1 MSSTSTTSYYKLL
14 LIDSRIS
21 DISGIVNATN
31 ERTCCL
37 VFNYFHDTHDTIL
50 SKLRFLNSTNRIMYD
65 NFYYEEPPIPT
76 QMDGS
81 NNHCTPCDGFSMSDI
96 VLLPDT
102 VRADYLFTS
111 STPSASSTS
120 PVVFFQRPRE
130 TVEEEEPLITS
141 IFDDPPPPLSLTPTP
156 PPKMPLKVYINDLD
170 AFYELGIEVGET
182 NTDFLAFENVGILQH
197 AGFIERG
204 YKLIDADEYYACIE
218 NVETSDP
225 NLTSWSGFIN
235 FIKSLFQLTPPSSQ
249 PTTPTLDL
257 MACALY
263 SNPNWKYII
272 DRLADDNQM
281 TIRASLDNTG
291 ALSIG
296 GNWIL
301 EASANGD
308 TITETA
314 TTDLTTVY
322 FTQDI
327 AKWKYIL
334 GTYVDNRYTTLR
346 FTGSMYATRS
356 HSDLLNVTGGSK
368 SFTIETWYY
377 ETTKS
382 YNCTIVDKANYNML
396 FLIRN
401 QNLSNPQGL
410 SFYNTNMG
418 WLYAESAV
426 VPVQQW
432 CHLAITR
439 AGSTYKFFV
448 NGVVMQTFSNSTSLY
463 ENNSTFAIS
472 LQSPDSCSCNL
483 MKSGCSLYNLRIWN
497 VERTESQIQ
506 MFRNVILPSNTPNL
520 VANYLLSD
528 GTQTLTDRTTNALH
542 TTIQNY
548 SSGQWITNTVEIP
561 NIGFLISNGYSL
573 RTYNGTALNAVSHFG
588 DITYTDFSGV
598 DLSGVNFANANMT
611 GCNLTNANLTNA
623 NLTGALVINATLT
636 GATTTGS
643 TISQAVTTPSPVL
656 LFDGTD
662 DGITAGV
669 PAWSY
674 STQFRTTM
682 TIECWFKT
690 TDTNNQKGSATLVSR
705 YNTPPSSAQFLLGVG
720 GTGAVTLALTNTS
733 GTWFQVTSPSTY
745 KDTNWHHAAATYD
758 SNTGISS
765 VYVDGVLVNSGTT
778 ANYGLLSNNT
788 TLRLTFGTDDAGLSP
803 SNQTDRQFRGSMS
816 DVRIWNVVRSAADIS
831 NNYRRRLVGNETG
844 LVGYWKLNQGYGTG
858 WGSYTTALDSTSNRA
873 HGTLTN
879 FGSPSSNWVVSSL
892 YFNPTIDSIVL
903 GANNGNYSLIDASFT
918 FVDPSSNSLG
928 NFSYTVDSS
937 AATITNGT
945 ATTKTVYA
953 TSGAIT
959 IPTLTTYNFPEIASL
974 TDWQID
980 ISFTVTGSAGTWR
993 ALVGDMY
1000 NEINSRGWGIWV
1012 SSSNRIHWS
1021 WLNTTAEPGTITVNL
1036 NTAYT
1041 VRVAQSS
1048 STSTITITLTTVS
1061 NGSVQT
1067 GSFSTG
1073 GNPIGK
1079 GPVTIGGWR
1088 SYGGE
1093 IFPGTISYVNVS
1105 VPTNTRIVTLNT
1117 GTGGTTTSI
1126 SATQDKFLDY
1136 SAGTK
1141 TANLSITSNLTTSFQ
1156 NITKLVSDPSF
1167 GLVVPLS
1174 VSTGAFSFTSS
1185 NTSVA
1190 TINPPITIN
1199 ALHFDGSQNYVDF
1212 SANITELGKG
1222 SFTIECWVKTTG
1234 TSMGLLN
1241 CQDSDSTWEI
1251 GEKSL
1256 YIDGTGKPAFVG
1268 FGNDWIYG
1276 TTAINDNNWHHI
1288 AVTWAY
1294 TSGTSGTAAFYI
1306 DGLDKTGTVYTTYPA
1321 YAANNNNAGT
1331 FVFGKPNYLEST
1343 NFFRGSVCELRIW
1356 NVARSAAQIFQ
1367 NYRRL
1372 LTGNEAGLVAYN
1384 RFNQGTANGTNS
1396 GITTVVNDDISGGYT
1411 GTLNGNF
1418 ALTGSTSNWV
1428 TGISIRPVN
1437 DVNII
1442 GAGTTIITATQEV
1455 TSTHVSDAARATL
1468 TVNTIP
1474 VTYQSISQVTKTFGT
1489 DISFSLANIVS
1500 GVSSSSGA
1508 YTFTTASSAITING
1522 SVATINAYTPSA
1534 ITITASQA
1542 ATSIYSIG
1550 STSFQVLVNRALPT
1564 LGAFNLG
1571 PGLGGY
1577 DLVDGS
1583 FALVAPTSNSS
1594 GAFTYTSDNS
1604 GVARVIDASTNNTTT
1619 NLLVKYDASNPGSYT
1634 LSGSN
1639 VIQWNDL
1646 TGNGYHLT
1654 VNGTGPTISSINSIT
1669 AFNFASNSGF
1679 SRSVVPLTTEVTVFI
1694 VAKYSSSISWYGSF
1708 MHHGDRDN
1716 DWSIERDAGSSNV
1729 HFQSSNAN
1737 NVALNAVD
1745 NTNYIWIGR
1754 LTGSTREFWRY
1765 SDTQSPAYISGSSVS
1780 ISSGNKSLYVG
1791 KSNIGEGCNSLI
1803 GEILYY
1809 NASISNSDI
1818 SKNLLYLQNK
1828 WFNGIAT
1835 GPGPYVTF
1843 ISNGITYINAIQ
1855 EASGNYLSRTV
1866 SSEIRIGQPG
1876 VEPTLSSSTFTVASS
1891 KIYGDASFAI
1901 TTRPTSNSPG
1911 IIRYSS
1917 SNNLVATID
1926 VSGNYIN
1933 VVGVGTVNFIAT
1945 QDRVKGYYM
1954 STTKTSNTL
1963 TVGKATLNIG
1973 TLTLPNNYVNSNSF
1987 NLIKP
1992 TSAINSV
1999 STITATTSVMV
2010 APSDVN
2016 DMIYGSSWT
2025 KLGGDIDGEAA
2036 NDQSGISTAI
2046 SADGT
2051 VIAIG
2056 GNFNDGNGGDSGHVR
2071 VYKYTPSKT
2080 VAVTS
2085 QSDASFGPVGW
2096 TRLGDDIDG
2105 EAAGD
2110 QSGYSVSL
2118 SADGTILAI
2127 GAPGND
2133 TTSGNTGA
2141 DIGHVRVF
2149 KYDATKTSAQMN
2161 QSLPNFGPKGWNRLG
2176 FDIDSS
2182 GVVDYGGWSVS
2193 LSADGTVL
2201 AVGNPSSSGYSRP
2214 GFTRVYGWNGTVWTQ
2229 RGGDIMGE
2237 SNGDE
2242 SGRSVSLSADGSTVA
2257 IGGPKNDGSGNLL
2270 TDSGHVRVYKYTPN
2284 KTVAVT
2290 TQTDPSFGPIGW
2302 TRLGADIDGEAYTD
2316 YSGIGLALSADGLT
2330 VAIGASLNDGS
2341 ANQIP
2346 NAFYLRYG
2354 GTNWRDYIPLLVADS
2369 TTNIQT
2375 WYPDSQFY
2383 DPYYAS
2389 YNQVAIQFAYFA
2401 GYWLNRNRATSGQSY
2416 SIPAF
2421 AGQGSLGTFTFTA
2434 TSNYPVSSYTGSLSS
2449 YNSNTTYS
2457 LYSQSDGNSAGQS
2470 VTFNGDIGHVRVYR
2484 YNANKTTAQ
2493 MNPSLA
2499 NFGPIGWNRLGDD
2512 IDGEVASD
2520 SAGISVSLSAD
2531 GTILAIG
2538 APYNDG
2544 GSTGPSTSDNRGH
2557 VRIYKYNSSKTVA
2570 QTNQSAA
2577 GFGPAGWDRIG
2588 SDIDGEAAGDESG
2601 QSVRLS
2607 ADGTVVVIGAWRNDG
2622 ASGSTS
2628 DNRGHARVY
2637 NISTTNQLTYT
2648 SSNTS
2653 VADIYGNVLQI
2664 KGVNGTSVVTASQT
2678 GNTVTG
2684 ILTVVGTTYTLEYY
2698 PFTYTSSNT
2707 NAATVTTY
2715 GTLTNAG
2722 NGTTT
2727 LTATQPET
2735 RSYLSRSV
2743 TLLYYPPTQANVDFS
2758 GVNFSGFNFT
2768 NFNFSNANLTNTN
2781 LSNVTFTNANMTN
2794 TQIVGATLTGV
2805 TFTEIQKL
2813 QLRQNAD
2820 NANANIS
2827 AIALPATVNT
2837 SSIISIVPTINP
2849 ANIVNI
2855 QAINVVTPVNGSVTI
2870 TPSVTEGFYIGVN
2883 TNTPV
2888 SVNGVIYQNAT
2899 IGGVNQVVD
2908 ANGTPV
2914 TFIKIGSILY
2924 RVYAGS
2930 IIGIPVDPDNYKLKS
2945 QGLGAIL
2952 NIASIGSASGN
2963 VGPTGATGPLGIDGV
2978 NGATGATGVFGYQ
2991 GLTGATGLSGVTGAQ
3006 GPTGITGSWGV
3017 TGANGLLGATGP
3029 TGPMGPTGSN
3039 SGRGNTGPTGSRG
3052 PTGDT
3057 GIIGPQGEYG
3067 GITGNTGAT
3076 GAIGETGPS
3085 GEFSDFGNTGAT
3097 GIYGVTGSNI
3107 WGRTDNHIYY
3117 NSGRVGIQTSTTTPA
3132 NTEYKLDVNG
3142 NIRTTGVMNISDYR
3156 IKRDIVYLNTDTT
3169 SREIL
3174 SNQINRLRPI
3184 MFQNKLRN
3192 DALEYG
3198 FLAHEVQ
3205 EIFPE
3210 LVNGIKDNESG
3221 DLQAISYHQLFAIC
3235 CEEIKTLNT
3244 RLEKLE
3250 SRRRSSS

>member
-1 MSSTSTTSYYKLL
+1 M
-14 LIDSRIS
+14 
-21 DISGIVNATN
+21 V
-31 ERTCCL
+31 E
-37 VFNYFHDTHDTIL
+37 
-50 SKLRFLNSTNRIMYD
+50 
-65 NFYYEEPPIPT
+65 
-76 QMDGS
+76 
-81 NNHCTPCDGFSMSDI
+81 
-96 VLLPDT
+96 
-102 VRADYLFTS
+102 
-111 STPSASSTS
+111 
-120 PVVFFQRPRE
+120 
-130 TVEEEEPLITS
+130 EEEEPLFTS
-141 IFDDPPPPLSLTPTP
+141 IFDDPPPPISLTPTP
-156 PPKMPLKVYINDLD
+156 PPKMPLKVYMNDLD
-170 AFYELGIEVGET
+170 AFYELGIEVGEI

-204 YKLIDADEYYACIE
+204 YKLIDSEQYYAYIE
-218 NVETSDP
+218 NVETHDP
-225 NLTSWSGFIN
+225 DLTSWTGFIN
-235 FIKSLFQLTPPSSQ
+235 FIKSLFQFASSSSSSSSSQ
-249 PTTPTLDL
+249 STTPTLDL

-263 SNPNWKYII
+263 SDPNWKYII

-291 ALSIG
+291 AQSIG

-301 EASANGD
+301 EASASGD

-314 TTDLTTVY
+314 TTDLTDVY

-327 AKWKYIL
+327 ANWKYIL

-346 FTGSMYATRS
+346 FNNSMYATRV
-356 HSDLLNVTGGSK
+356 HNNLFNVAGASN

-382 YNCTIVDKANYNML
+382 YNCTIVDKGNYNYL
-396 FLIRN
+396 FQIRN

-410 SFYNTNMG
+410 SFYNLNMG
-418 WLYAESAV
+418 WIYAESAV

-439 AGSTYKFFV
+439 SGSTYKFFV
-448 NGVVMQTFSNSTSLY
+448 NGVLMQTITNSASLY
-463 ENNSTFAIS
+463 ENNSTFAIGF
-472 LQSPDSCSCNL
+472 QSPDSCSCNL

-497 VERTESQIQ
+497 VARTDSQIQ
-506 MFRNVILPSNTPNL
+506 MFRNTVLPNNTPNL

-548 SSGQWITNTVEIP
+548 SSAQWITNTVEIP

-573 RTYNGTALNAVSHFG
+573 RTYNSTPLNAVTHFG

-611 GCNLTNANLTNA
+611 GSNLTNANLTNA
-623 NLTGALVINATLT
+623 NLTGTTLINATLT
-636 GATTTGS
+636 GAITTGS
-643 TISQAVTTPSPVL
+643 TISQAIRTPSTVL
-656 LFDGTD
+656 LFDGINDYVNIGT
-662 DGITAGV
+662 
-669 PAWSY
+669 PSWCNEL
-674 STQFRTTM
+674 QFRQTM

-690 TDTNNQKGSATLVSR
+690 TTTNPQPRIYPTLVARNSNGGTS
-705 YNTPPSSAQFLLGVG
+705 NTSQFSLFMVGASAPADNGSLGLGVTSG
-720 GTGAVTLALTNTS
+720 SSNLGLYVNTS
-733 GTWFQVTSPSTY
+733 PLKYNDG
-745 KDTNWHHAAATYD
+745 NWHHFAGTYT
-758 SNTGISS
+758 SSTGTVSL
-765 VYVDGVLVNSGTT
+765 YVDGVFIKSG
-778 ANYGLLSNNT
+778 SNISIGAT
-788 TLRLTFGTDDAGLSP
+788 SATHSPTIPIYIGSDAGQTIQSA
-803 SNQTDRQFRGSMS
+803 TDRNFEGSIS
-816 DVRIWNVVRSAADIS
+816 DVRIWNVARSAADIS
-831 NNYRRRLVGNETG
+831 NNYRCRLVGNETG

-858 WGSYTTALDSTSNRA
+858 WGSYTTALDSTNNRSN
-873 HGTLTN
+873 GTLTN
-879 FGSPSSNWVVSSL
+879 FGSPSSNWVLSSL
-892 YFNPTIDSIVL
+892 YFIPTIDSIVL
-903 GANNGNYSLIDASFT
+903 GTNNGNYSLTDASFS

-937 AATITNGT
+937 AATITNG
-945 ATTKTVYA
+945 AAITKTVYA

-980 ISFTVTGSAGTWR
+980 ISFTVTGGAGTLR

-1000 NEINSRGWGIWV
+1000 NQINSSRGWGIWV
-1012 SSSNRIHWS
+1012 SSSNRIQWS

-1088 SYGGE
+1088 SYGSE

-1105 VPTNTRIVTLNT
+1105 VPTNTRIVTLNN
-1117 GTGGTTTSI
+1117 GTQGTFTSI
-1126 SATQDKFLDY
+1126 TATQDNFLDY

-1156 NITKLVSDPSF
+1156 NITKLVLDPSF

-1174 VSTGAFSFTSS
+1174 ISTGAFSFTSS
-1185 NTSVA
+1185 NANVA

-1212 SANITELGKG
+1212 SANITELGKA

-1256 YIDGTGKPAFVG
+1256 YIDASGIPAFVG
-1268 FGNDWIYG
+1268 FGNDYIYG

-1288 AVTWAY
+1288 AATWAY

-1306 DGLDKTGTVYTTYPA
+1306 DGLDKTSTIYTTYPA
-1321 YAANNNNAGT
+1321 YAANNNNTGT
-1331 FVFGKPNYLEST
+1331 FVFGKPNYVNST
-1343 NFFRGSVCELRIW
+1343 NFFSGSVCELRIW
-1356 NVARSAAQIFQ
+1356 NVARTAADIFR
-1367 NYRRL
+1367 NYRKL
-1372 LTGNEAGLVAYN
+1372 LAGNEAGLVAYN
-1384 RFNQGTANGTNS
+1384 RFNQGTANGTNT

-1418 ALTGSTSNWV
+1418 TLTGSTSNWV

-1442 GAGTTIITATQEV
+1442 GTGTTIITATQEA
-1455 TSTHVSDAARATL
+1455 TSTYTPDAARATL

-1489 DISFSLANIVS
+1489 DISFSLADIVS
-1500 GVSSSSGA
+1500 GVSNSNGA

-1550 STSFQVLVNRALPT
+1550 STSITVLVNRALPT

-1577 DLVDGS
+1577 DLVDSS

-1594 GAFTYTSDNS
+1594 GAFSYTSDNS
-1604 GVARVIDASTNNTTT
+1604 GVARITTTSSTLFTTT
-1619 NLLVKYDASNPGSYT
+1619 NLLARYDASNPASYT
-1634 LSGSN
+1634 ISSGN
-1639 VIQWNDL
+1639 VSQWNDL
-1646 TGNGYHLT
+1646 TGNGYHFNT
-1654 VNGTGPTISSINSIT
+1654 VWGNAPTLSTINGIQAMEFNSDKGMYRT
-1669 AFNFASNSGF
+1669 N
-1679 SRSVVPLTTEVTVFI
+1679 VPLNTEVTVFMLI
-1694 VAKYSSSISWYGSF
+1694 RYSSAIGNWGNF
-1708 MHHGDRDN
+1708 MHHGNHDY
-1716 DWSIERDAGSSNV
+1716 DWSMRKSELSSPYGKV
-1729 HFQSSNAN
+1729 GFHTN
-1737 NVALNAVD
+1737 NDNYTVMTTLVD
-1745 NTNYIWIGR
+1745 GMAYILIGR
-1754 LTGSTREFWRY
+1754 LNANGSIDYWAY
-1765 SDTQSPAYISGSSVS
+1765 PQSGAAFILRNVSMTKTITSGS
-1780 ISSGNKSLYVG
+1780 KTLYVG
-1791 KSNIGEGCNSLI
+1791 RSDTVSEPSNGRI

-1809 NASISNSDI
+1809 NTSISDADVSL
-1818 SKNLLYLQNK
+1818 NLLYLQNK
-1828 WFNGIAT
+1828 WFNGLTIGT
-1835 GPGPYVTF
+1835 GTYVTF
-1843 ISNGITYINAIQ
+1843 ISNGITNINAIQ

-1866 SSEIRIGQPG
+1866 TSELRIGQPG
-1876 VEPTLSSSTFTVASS
+1876 DEPTLSSSTFTVASS

-1901 TTRPTSNSPG
+1901 ITRPTSNSSG

-1987 NLIKP
+1987 NLVKP

-1999 STITATTSVMV
+1999 STITSTTSVMI

-2016 DMIYGSSWT
+2016 DIIYGSSWT
-2025 KLGGDIDGEAA
+2025 KRGGDIDGEAA

-2056 GNFNDGNGGDSGHVR
+2056 GNFNDGNGADSGHVR

-2096 TRLGDDIDG
+2096 TRMGDDIDG

-2110 QSGYSVSL
+2110 QCGYSVSL

-2127 GAPGND
+2127 GAIGND
-2133 TTSGNTGA
+2133 TVSGNTSA
-2141 DIGHVRVF
+2141 EIGHVRVF
-2149 KYDATKTSAQMN
+2149 KYDATKTTAQMN

-2176 FDIDSS
+2176 NDIDSS
-2182 GVVDYGGWSVS
+2182 ANQDYGGWSVC

-2242 SGRSVSLSADGSTVA
+2242 SSRSVSLSADGSTLAVGA
-2257 IGGPKNDGSGNLL
+2257 PKNDGSGNLL

-2302 TRLGADIDGEAYTD
+2302 TRLGDDIDGEAYGD
-2316 YSGIGLALSADGLT
+2316 YSGLEVALSADGLT
-2330 VAIGASLNDGS
+2330 VAIGAYLNDSS

-2346 NAFYLRYG
+2346 NAFYLRHG
-2354 GTNWRDYIPLLVADS
+2354 GTNWRNYVPLLVADS

-2375 WYPDSQFY
+2375 WYPDNQFY
-2383 DPYYAS
+2383 DPNSSS

-2401 GYWLNRNRATSGQSY
+2401 GYWLNRNRATNGQSY

-2421 AGQGSLGTFTFTA
+2421 AGQGTLGTFTFTA
-2434 TSNYPVSSYTGSLSS
+2434 TSNYPVTSYNGSLSS

-2470 VTFNGDIGHVRVYR
+2470 VTYNGNIGHVRVYR

-2493 MNPSLA
+2493 MNQSLA

-2512 IDGEVASD
+2512 IEGEGGSD
-2520 SAGISVSLSAD
+2520 NAGMSLSLSAD

-2544 GSTGPSTSDNRGH
+2544 GPSGTSTSDNRGH

-2570 QTNQSAA
+2570 QTNQSTA

-2588 SDIDGEAAGDESG
+2588 DDIDGEAASDESG

-2607 ADGTVVVIGAWRNDG
+2607 ADGTVVVIGAWKNDG
-2622 ASGSTS
+2622 TSVSTS

-2637 NISTTNQLTYT
+2637 NISTTSQLTYT

-2653 VADIYGNVLQI
+2653 VAEIYGNILLI
-2664 KGVNGTSVVTASQT
+2664 KGVDGTSVITASQT
-2678 GNTVTG
+2678 GNSVTG

-2722 NGTTT
+2722 NGITT

-2781 LSNVTFTNANMTN
+2781 LSNVIFTNANLTN
-2794 TQIVGATLTGV
+2794 TRIVGATLTGV
-2805 TFTEIQKL
+2805 TITDAQKI

-2820 NANANIS
+2820 NVAANIA
-2827 AIALPATVNT
+2827 AIALPATVTT
-2837 SSIISIVPTINP
+2837 SAIISVIPTLNP
-2849 ANIVNI
+2849 ADIVNI
-2855 QAINVVTPVNGSVTI
+2855 QSINVITPVNGSVTI

-2888 SVNGVIYQNAT
+2888 SVNGITYQNA
-2899 IGGVNQVVD
+2899 IVGGVNQVVD

-2914 TFIKIGSILY
+2914 TFIRIGSLLY

-2963 VGPTGATGPLGIDGV
+2963 VGPTGPTGPVGIAGV
-2978 NGATGATGVFGYQ
+2978 NGAMGATGVFGYQ
-2991 GLTGATGLSGVTGAQ
+2991 GLTGATGLAGATGAQ
-3006 GPTGITGSWGV
+3006 GPTGVTGAWGV
-3017 TGANGLLGATGP
+3017 TGAFGLFGATGP

-3039 SGRGNTGPTGSRG
+3039 SGKGNTGPTGPKG
-3052 PTGDT
+3052 TTGNT
-3057 GIIGPQGEYG
+3057 GIIGPQGVY

-3076 GAIGETGPS
+3076 GAIGETGPA

-3097 GIYGVTGSNI
+3097 GIYGVTGANI
-3107 WGRTDNHIYY
+3107 WGRTDGNIYY
-3117 NSGRVGIQTSTTTPA
+3117 NLGRVGIQTSSTTPA

-3142 NIRTTGVMNISDYR
+3142 NIKTTGVMNISDYR

-3192 DALEYG
+3192 DVLEYG

-3221 DLQAISYHQLFAIC
+3221 DLQAISYYQLFAIC

-3250 SRRRSSS
+3250 SIRRSSS